1 MSLTLSRAETLMD
14 KIAENQSW
22 KQDNMQHSRQIE
34 AASEEV
40 CVLSSKMDVPLD
52 WLDQRAKYK
61 KDRQA
66 IQDAFNAQNRCGEYL
81 GIEFSDDP
89 ENTNIINNSF
99 TQRKQGWNQQKQSTY
114 QGRYSSKSSNFDS
127 K

>member
-1 MSLTLSRAETLMD
+1 
-14 KIAENQSW
+14 
-22 KQDNMQHSRQIE
+22 MQHSRQIE